1 MRARR
6 TIVSEDAEAGLRI
19 TESGFIE
26 VSYGDDMIGV
36 EPTPATAREMS
47 KILLVLADF
56 QEGKLS
62 ASEFVAYLKS
72 RAGGGDA

>member
-26 VSYGDDMIGV
+26 VSYGDDRIGV
-36 EPTPATAREMS
+36 EPTPDAAREMS
-47 KILLVLADF
+47 RTLLVLADF

-62 ASEFVAYLKS
+62 AGDFLAYLKS